1 MRTGRTTRSADTTRA
16 FAVLAITLAKG
27 ADAQQPATR
36 PKSGASLHQE
46 PNPGKRAPKLNQSL
60 NSLTSPNRKAAM
72 PSSRTPRAFAIGFM
86 TVALLAGCM
95 TTDPDTGEKKV
106 TRTSRDAGIGAVA
119 GAVLGAAVSSKSDR
133 GKGALIGAAAGGG
146 IGAAI
151 GHRADKQEAELRKQL
166 ENSGVEVQRQGD
178 TINLVVPNAIS
189 FATNS
194 AQLTSNFYGPLN
206 DVATSLKSYPDTT
219 VQIVGHT
226 DSTGAAAYNQ
236 QLSVNRANAVVVYLT
251 AQGVVKERMQAVG
264 MGSNQPIADNKTAD
278 GRAQNRRVEI
288 KIIPREAPQNG

>member
-1 MRTGRTTRSADTTRA
+1 MKTGRTTRSADTMRA

-27 ADAQQPATR
+27 ADAHQPHTINTELNTTPRNPKRIQSHNSPSTPTR
-36 PKSGASLHQE
+36 KTVMPHA
-46 PNPGKRAPKLNQSL
+46 
-60 NSLTSPNRKAAM
+60 RK
-72 PSSRTPRAFAIGFM
+72 PRAFAIGLM
-86 TVALLAGCM
+86 TTALLAGCM
-95 TTDPDTGEKKV
+95 TTDPNTGERKASNTTK
-106 TRTSRDAGIGAVA
+106 DAGIGAVA
-119 GAVLGAAVSSKSDR
+119 GAILGAAVSSKHDR

-146 IGAAI
+146 IGAAV

-194 AQLTSNFYGPLN
+194 AQLTPNFYGPLN
-206 DVATSLKSYPDTT
+206 DVATSLKSYADTT

-251 AQGVVKERMQAVG
+251 AQGVAKERMQTVG
-264 MGSNQPIADNKTAD
+264 MGASQPIADNKTAE

-288 KIIPREAPQNG
+288 KIIPREPQNG

>member
-1 MRTGRTTRSADTTRA
+1 MTST
-16 FAVLAITLAKG
+16 
-27 ADAQQPATR
+27 AT
-36 PKSGASLHQE
+36 ASFI
-46 PNPGKRAPKLNQSL
+46 
-60 NSLTSPNRKAAM
+60 RK
-72 PSSRTPRAFAIGFM
+72 PRALAVGFV
-86 TVALLAGCM
+86 TAALLAGCM
-95 TTDPDTGEKKV
+95 TTDPNTGDRKV
-106 TRTSRDAGIGAVA
+106 SNTTKDASIGAVA
-119 GAVLGAAVSSKSDR
+119 GAILGAAVSSKHDR

-219 VQIVGHT
+219 VQIIGHT

-251 AQGVVKERMQAVG
+251 AQGVDHERMQAIG
-264 MGSNQPIADNKTAD
+264 MGASQPIADNKTAE

-288 KIIPREAPQNG
+288 KIIPRETPAQ